1 MTPSVRDQILRTVPV
16 AGGQWAFA
24 TGFYSENHF
33 IVPKINEYFVRVSV
47 NADFGTGYV
56 MVPLF
61 TVEEVLFNLAEAYTY
76 NNQFNDAIALLNTYL
91 STRIT
96 AYDPSANNL
105 TVAKIN
111 AYWGTSNTQVAL
123 INTILAYRRSEFVHE
138 GLRWFDILRY
148 KIPVVHRTVLGET
161 FTLSATDPH
170 RVFQIPATAK
180 QSRIEQNHR

>member
-1 MTPSVRDQILRTVPV
+1 MTPAVRDQILRDVPV

-24 TGFYSENHF
+24 TGFYSENHL

-47 NADFGTGYV
+47 NADIGNGYV

-76 NNQFNDAIALLNTYL
+76 NNQFNSAIALLNTYL

-96 AYDPSANNL
+96 AYNPSTHNL
-105 TVAKIN
+105 TTNKIN
-111 AYWGTSNTQVAL
+111 SYWGTSNTQLGL
-123 INTILAYRRSEFVHE
+123 INTILAYKRSEFVHE

-148 KIPVVHRTVLGET
+148 KIPVVHKTILGET
-161 FTLSATDPH
+161 ITLGATDPR
-170 RVFQIPATAK
+170 RVFQIPPTAK
-180 QSRIEQNHR
+180 QSGIEQNPR